1 MSTSLLS
8 TVTDAERRVLEVL
21 FQLESATRADV
32 VAAAGLPDGEAENS
46 LDTLWRSGFVGC
58 ATTYFAASGGPAAE
72 DWQYS
77 LYERGRS
84 ALGESRF

>member
-21 FQLESATRADV
+21 LLLDSGTRADII
-32 VAAAGLPDGEAENS
+32 AAAGLPDGEAENS

-72 DWQYS
+72 DWRYS
-77 LYERGRS
+77 LYARGR
-84 ALGESRF
+84 AAVQGV